1 METSSFIL
9 RALPAARVSL
19 LLCARVAQHHS
30 KSTMVLTSVMLASS
44 QRSSAFPV
52 VCCLRATGITNR
64 KYLGHNDLVS
74 MEPSEE
80 IPRVFDCW
88 SHWLSAAGIC
98 DSLDDVDMLEMHVFG
113 KLHRLT
119 LSR

>member
-1 METSSFIL
+1 MPTNSP
-9 RALPAARVSL
+9 RQTHHVRVL
-19 LLCARVAQHHS
+19 FVLCWPR
-30 KSTMVLTSVMLASS
+30 LA
-44 QRSSAFPV
+44 
-52 VCCLRATGITNR
+52 GITNR
-64 KYLGHNDLVS
+64 KYLGHDDLVS

-113 KLHRLT
+113 KLHQ
-119 LSR
+119 

>member
-1 METSSFIL
+1 MLLVALIL
-9 RALPAARVSL
+9 CPL
-19 LLCARVAQHHS
+19 Q
-30 KSTMVLTSVMLASS
+30 MV
-44 QRSSAFPV
+44 
-52 VCCLRATGITNR
+52 GITNR
-64 KYLGHNDLVS
+64 KYLGHDDLVT

-113 KLHRLT
+113 EFRK
-119 LSR
+119 